1 MDEPSSR
8 TIASVLQ
15 YASSSWSRLFFTA
28 GWALPLAPV
37 ACEQQETLSTTRCWL
52 CDRARIAKMS
62 LVALPSDCLL
72 ACLARVP
79 YADLRNVVPSTC
91 KSLRDAVAS
100 KAFRKTRESAGWT
113 EWAVFSAALQA
124 DSQYCFLVQ
133 ASASHRTSRPPEL
146 ECWFTQSLGDE
157 VFALGEDP
165 VFCTAR
171 FDPRQNRWRETA
183 PSTYGHLISDPL
195 TCQALGNTITVL
207 SGEHAAR
214 MDRHE
219 VYDASQDAW
228 SRQPAFPSEL
238 ASVLDA
244 KAVEVNGKLWLYAV
258 DYAHVQ
264 ETFVYDPAT
273 QIWAAGPRLPHELYK
288 SLLPHELYPE
298 SGTHWH
304 CTAFELRKRFCL
316 MACFQLAPED
326 VRYLAFVWDPIR
338 GAWDDAPFPVPPVVC
353 VGGESIDNNL
363 IIQGSHDSSEPTNLV
378 NKTERLFVL
387 RPGSCDWD
395 EWNIPDE
402 LGMRIAAVRLG

>member
-1 MDEPSSR
+1 VRVWVSSGR
-8 TIASVLQ
+8 GA
-15 YASSSWSRLFFTA
+15 FKFTA
-28 GWALPLAPV
+28 CSALTLAQV
-37 ACEQQETLSTTRCWL
+37 ACEQPKTLSTTRCWL

-124 DSQYCFLVQ
+124 DSQCCFLVQ

-183 PSTYGHLISDPL
+183 PSTYGHSISDPL
-195 TCQALGNTITVL
+195 TCLALGNTITVL
-207 SGEHAAR
+207 SGEDGGM

-228 SRQPAFPSEL
+228 SRTPAFPSEL
-238 ASVLDA
+238 ASVFDA

-258 DYAHVQ
+258 DYEHVQ
-264 ETFVYDPAT
+264 ETFIYDPET
-273 QIWAAGPRLPHELYK
+273 RTWTAGPHLPRYLY
-288 SLLPHELYPE
+288 SY
-298 SGTHWH
+298 GGVHWH
-304 CTAFELRKRFCL
+304 LQAFELRKRFCL
-316 MACFQLAPED
+316 MACFQLGPED
-326 VRYLAFVWDPIR
+326 VRYLAFIWDPIR
-338 GAWDDAPFPVPPVVC
+338 EAWDEAPFPVPPVVC
-353 VGGESIDNNL
+353 LHGASIDNNL
-363 IIQGSHDSSEPTNLV
+363 IVSGRIESSDPTGPM
-378 NKTERLFVL
+378 KTVRLFVL
-387 RPGSCDWD
+387 RPGSGDWD
-395 EWNIPDE
+395 EWRVPDE
-402 LGMRIAAVRLG
+402 LDSGMRIAAVRLG